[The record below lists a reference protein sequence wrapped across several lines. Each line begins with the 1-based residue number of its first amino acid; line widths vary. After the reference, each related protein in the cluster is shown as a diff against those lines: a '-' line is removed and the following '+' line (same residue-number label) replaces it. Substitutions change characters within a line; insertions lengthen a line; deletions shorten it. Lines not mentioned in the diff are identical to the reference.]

1 MEIQQVQMIMGIVT
15 SGITIIGLPFLIY
28 TMWIKGQQR
37 DGEKIIDTQKADLL
51 IGSKIDLIVAE
62 IKHLTDSILLIKQN
76 DLHSIVEKQRDQD
89 AQINKLT
96 VAIEK
101 MGTII
106 EERVPRKTVK
116 EVS

>member
-1 MEIQQVQMIMGIVT
+1 MEIQQIQIIMGIIT

-28 TMWIKGQQR
+28 TMWIKGQQK
-37 DGEKIIDTQKADLL
+37 DGDKIVNTEKANLL
-51 IGSKIDLIVAE
+51 ITNKIDLVVSE

-76 DLHSIVEKQRDQD
+76 DLHSIVEKQKDQD

-116 EVS
+116 EVT